1 MSHILAAGLAAE
13 EGGGNFLVPN
23 ATFIAEVI
31 AFLIILFVL
40 YRYVVPPVQKAMKE
54 RQDLVRGQIE
64 ESRQAREQLERAEA
78 EYQRALAEARSEAAK
93 IRDGARAD
101 ADRLREQLR
110 TQAEEE
116 AARIRERSEEQL
128 ATQRQQVVNELRGE
142 IGRLAVTLAGR
153 IVGESLE
160 DEARRKGT
168 VDRFLAELEGMAGT
182 GTGADSGGSGGSGE
196 SSDSSDGSD
205 GAGGQRATSGRGRSK
220 GSAK

>member
-1 MSHILAAGLAAE
+1 MSHILAADD
-13 EGGGNFLVPN
+13 GGGNFLVPN

-78 EYQRALAEARSEAAK
+78 EYQRALSEARAEAAK
-93 IRDGARAD
+93 IRDSARAD
-101 ADRLREQLR
+101 ADRLRDQLR

-128 ATQRQQVVNELRGE
+128 ATQRQQVVNELRAE
-142 IGRLAVTLAGR
+142 IGRLAVTLAER
-153 IVGESLE
+153 VVGESLA
-160 DEARRKGT
+160 DDDRTRGT

-182 GTGADSGGSGGSGE
+182 G
-196 SSDSSDGSD
+196 DGNAD
-205 GAGGQRATSGRGRSK
+205 GAAPQKATSGRGRSK